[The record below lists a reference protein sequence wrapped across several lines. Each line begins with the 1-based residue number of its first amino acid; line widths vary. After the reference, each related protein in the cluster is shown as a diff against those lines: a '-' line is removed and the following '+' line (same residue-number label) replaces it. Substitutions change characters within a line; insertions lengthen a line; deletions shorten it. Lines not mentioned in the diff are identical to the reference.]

1 MPTIN
6 QLVRKG
12 RQDKVSKNKT
22 PALKG
27 SPQRRGVCTRVYTTT
42 PKKPNSA
49 LRKVARVRLSSGVEV
64 TAYIPGVGHNLQE
77 HSIVLV
83 RGGRVKDL
91 PGVRYKIIRGTL
103 DTQAAPKRPID
114 VDPVYG
120 SQLVTQLVSKVLQD
134 GKKQVA
140 QRIVYSALEGCREK
154 TGTDPVVTLKRA
166 LDNVKP
172 AIEVKSR
179 RVGGATYQ
187 VPIEVKGTRGTTLAL
202 RWLVGYA
209 QDRREKTMSE
219 RLMNEILDASNGL
232 GAAVKKREDTHKM
245 AESNKAFAHYR
256 W

>member
-1 MPTIN
+1 MP
-6 QLVRKG
+6 RKG
-12 RQDKVSKNKT
+12 
-22 PALKG
+22 P
-27 SPQRRGVCTRVYTTT
+27 
-42 PKKPNSA
+42 
-49 LRKVARVRLSSGVEV
+49 
-64 TAYIPGVGHNLQE
+64 
-77 HSIVLV
+77 
-83 RGGRVKDL
+83 
-91 PGVRYKIIRGTL
+91 
-103 DTQAAPKRPID
+103 APKRPID

-120 SQLVTQLVSKVLQD
+120 SQLVSQLVSKVLQD

-140 QRIVYSALEGCREK
+140 QRIVYTALEGCRTK
-154 TGTDPVVTLKRA
+154 TGGTDPVQTLKRA
-166 LDNVKP
+166 MDNVRP

-209 QDRREKTMSE
+209 QDRREKTMAE
-219 RLMNEILDASNGL
+219 RLQNEILDASNGL